1 MTERKTKSKRGKT
14 GVNPLM
20 SPAEMKAANERAT
33 DILATV
39 GTDDV
44 DKVTD
49 LAPAGLETIGDELT
63 DDHIA
68 VMQAVIEDAYPE
80 PEEETRRSVFQ
91 KLHAS
96 YKRSGLADTKAEE
109 RRFFNI
115 LKDEKFGEI
124 VKVTGRGV
132 IGTRIV
138 KIADKLCDLAV
149 EGDLTAIK
157 WALEVFGIKKSK
169 YDYYQEDAN
178 NRRPNVMVGEIN
190 FSGKTDKELKEIRD
204 GLIDVTGSA
213 EILS

>member
-1 MTERKTKSKRGKT
+1 MPLKRGKK
-14 GVNPLM
+14 GVSPLM
-20 SPAEMKAANERAT
+20 SPAELRAANERAA
-33 DILATV
+33 DILATTGV
-39 GTDDV
+39 EPS

-49 LAPAGLETIGDELT
+49 LAPTGLEGIGDDLT

-80 PEEETRRSVFQ
+80 PEEETRKSVFQ

-96 YKRSGLADTKAEE
+96 YTRSGMGDTKTEE

-138 KIADKLCDLAV
+138 KIADKLCDLAI

-190 FSGKTDKELKEIRD
+190 FGGKTDKELKEIRD
-204 GLIDVTGSA
+204 GFFDVTDKA